1 MPQETNL
8 NVSPYF
14 DDFDSNKDYYKVL
27 FKPAY
32 PVQAREL
39 NSLQSS
45 LQNQIEQFGRNIFKE
60 GSRVSGAEWKYDNPV
75 SCIQVEDQFAGVPVS
90 LYFEQLEGKKIRG
103 LTSGVS
109 ARVVY
114 LLKNTDSER
123 GNYTLYLQYL
133 ESGGDDFT
141 TRFFVDGETLI
152 AEEPVSYGNF
162 TIQAGQGLFNTIST
176 NAGSTGSLF
185 SIATGVYFINGFF
198 ARVNEQ
204 TIILEQYDTI
214 PTYRVGFDVFERTV
228 TADEDETLYDNAQG
242 FSNYAAPGAD
252 RFQIELELTK
262 KQISEVNVDNFVE
275 IFRVENGVPTYL
287 DIDPQYNLIRDYMA
301 KRTFDES
308 GNFFVKPF
316 TLFVRDSL
324 NDRVL
329 NNGIYFENQ
338 TTISGS
344 TPSEDTMVYQIG
356 PGKAYVNGYD
366 VEVPSVRLLEVP
378 KPRTTESI
386 SNQFIPYNA
395 GSLIVLNRVYGGL
408 PVSLGTDTVVSL
420 MDSRIGTASSVS
432 IGTTIGV
439 ARIYDLI
446 PETEY
451 VDDTSRFELRLFD
464 IETYT
469 QIGVSTSFATNLT
482 TPTHIQ
488 GKRSRAT
495 GYLKD
500 TLTAGST
507 LMNLYNV
514 SGSFLENESIIVN
527 GIEDGRL
534 INFVKDYNI
543 SDIKSIYSNLGF
555 NADVVLNRRSYIAK
569 PGTVFNVSN
578 GVVSAGLENTFINIL
593 KPGDIVSYA
602 STSFSGDPIYNKV
615 TSVGAGGTSFTI
627 SGITTV
633 TGVCNGSLPSGR
645 FEVSNILKITP
656 NIDSTNSSLMTL
668 LGANNVESIQFE
680 ETEILQRRTFLANE
694 SGVFS
699 GNTINITIPP
709 SDVDIFFESFDED
722 RYYIFYG
729 NGKIEN
735 VRRDKFN
742 LSANGKSIT
751 FVDLSETSG
760 TAKVIATVK
769 NLRASSKIK
778 KFNTASSLV
787 VNKSKFTASGI
798 GTTSLNDGL
807 TYSQAY
813 GTRVQDNE
821 ISLNVPDVVRV
832 LAVYESTDANDPQLP
847 VISFNGTTGSTN
859 TNQDFNIGEWIV
871 GKNTGAVGL
880 IVARNDVNGLEYV
893 YLNTFQFAID
903 EVIEGKDSKTQAI
916 ITNLTIGS
924 RNVTKNYLLD
934 DGQRD
939 TYYDYSRIVR
949 KRNVEEPKGRLKII
963 FQNYT
968 IDSSDTGEFI
978 TVNSYSNERFKT
990 DVPLYQNSR
999 LTDFIDIRPRV
1010 APYTDTSKSP
1020 FEFSSRKFDSDGQ
1033 YSRYTLVPGEN
1044 IVASYSYYVGRI
1056 DRVFLNP
1063 DGTFEVSQGIP
1074 GSLIPPPLKVNALD
1088 ISTIFIPPYVYNVK
1102 NVNVDMSKY
1111 KRYRMSDI
1119 SLLEDRIQRVEQ
1131 FTTLSMLESKTENF
1145 TIRDAETGLDRFKCG
1160 FFVDNFSSHD
1170 YHDLQNPS
1178 FKAAIDKGTNT
1189 LRPPHY
1195 TTSIDLQLGSEVI
1208 AGIAQTF
1215 VPNRDQSYVADLGSP
1230 GVRKTGDLITLNYDE
1245 VLYFEQ
1251 PYATKTESI
1260 TPFLV
1265 SFWSGSIKLSPPID
1279 TWVEERYVTTTN
1291 FNEVVNTL
1299 EPVPDENIT
1308 LVNDV
1313 VVNRETWTNPPNNQT
1328 GLSSEEW
1335 YLNSIAAAK
1344 RLLIPSR
1351 QNDSTFLGGNG
1362 GLNEFVVEFGNSASS
1377 GVRISARNRLNASS
1391 ESFIRSIVPADLA
1404 NQFIS
1409 ETRPLAGTIG
1419 RTVFLTFTP
1428 GSSNTTTGSSNT
1440 TTTTQSTSNTTSI
1453 IIPPEVT
1460 TNDVTS
1466 ESISNYTEPVRYL
1479 RSRNIEFDAR
1489 SLRPRT
1495 RFYPFFE
1502 GVDVGNYVIPKL
1514 LEVEMIS
1521 GVFEVGETVESDP
1534 HFSTNNIKFRL
1545 CKPNHRSGPYDGTNP
1560 PLTQRPTG
1568 VLVDFTSGQILPTVS
1583 DVEYVRDVYKLNP
1596 YNQQPIPDDYSESS
1610 TILNVDTLS
1619 LQLQSE
1625 TDFYGSI
1632 SPNMRL
1638 IGKKSGAVARISNIR
1653 LVSDNFGRLIGSLF
1667 IPDPKVPGNPQW
1679 VNGENTFMLTDIQSL
1694 NEIQQQEFISNAR
1707 LNQSSAE
1714 AEFTS
1719 NATNNVTSNNIITT
1733 RNVTIVP
1740 SRRVTTTT
1748 ITNTTTNATTGTQT
1762 QVGGQGSGAVT
1773 ARGTARTRGDKDPLA
1788 QSFYIEEDTGI
1799 FITSVEVFFETKD
1812 EELPV
1817 TLQIRPIV
1825 NGVPSNVVV
1834 PFSEVTLEP
1843 ESVLL
1848 SIDGSAA
1855 TRFTFPSPVYLPG
1868 PSQQEIRQAPI
1879 GSQQTSE
1886 FAIVLLSP
1894 SPQYRVFITELGFND
1909 ILTGTKITAQP
1920 TLGSLFK
1927 SQNGNTWSP
1936 AQLED
1941 LKFRLNRANFVNEGL
1956 VRFFNPKLS
1965 LKNKKVTVTGENQ
1978 ITALS
1983 KKAIVGLGSTG
1994 YDSNLVVPGV
2004 TITQGTASGELI
2016 GIGGSIRT
2024 GVGLGATVSNAGFG
2038 YTAGTFSN
2046 IPLRTETGS
2055 GRGAVATI
2063 GVTSVGISTVT
2074 ITSGGFGYQVGDS
2087 LAIPETGMGQNV
2099 GFGGKITVTSVA
2111 SNNSFILDNIQGD
2124 FVANGGTVSY
2134 INSIGVATTLGPGVN
2149 ITTIFDDPYYDGKHM
2164 RIAHMNHGMHSA
2176 ENFVKIESM
2185 RPLQSEVN
2193 SKTTA
2198 SLDVSATAIPL
2209 DSASGF
2215 ETFEGTT
2222 VSGTNPGYVIIGNE
2236 VIEYTSINGNS
2247 LVLTNSSRRGI
2258 DGTEVQ
2264 PYVTGVPVY
2273 KYEFNGISLRRI
2285 NKTHNFAETDITNH
2299 PIDLNSYFIKIDN
2312 TGFDNRGTNRPNLYF
2327 KKTIQS
2333 GRAGTTI
2340 SNNIQFE
2347 AITPNIA
2354 TIVPAKTDL
2363 SARIRTFTGTS
2374 VGGNEKSFVDD
2385 GFLSIPI
2392 NQTTYFAN
2400 PKLICSEV
2408 NELAFITESPGNK
2421 SLTMEFLMSTN
2432 DARVSPVI
2440 DAIRTSV
2447 ILTSNL
2453 VNNPLGIGEDAD
2465 YENDDRVRGLFG
2477 DPHSTIYISK
2487 PVRLKLPA
2495 NSIKVLLSASRN
2507 TTNDIRVLY
2516 QIFRDDAPDSANN
2529 FELFPGYSNYQV
2541 DGVGIKRI
2549 IDPSLNDGSAD
2560 SRVLQSS
2567 DRSFRDY
2574 EYSVDDLPD
2583 FNAFAIK
2590 IVMAGS
2596 NQATPPLI
2604 KDLRAIATIKPRI

>member
-39 NSLQSS
+39 NSLQSG

-75 SCIQVEDQFAGVPVS
+75 SCVQIEDQFAGVPVS
-90 LYFEQLEGKKIRG
+90 LYFENLNGKKVTG

-114 LLKNTDSER
+114 LLKNNESEK

-133 ESGGDDFT
+133 GSGGNDFT
-141 TRFFVDGETLI
+141 TQFFVDGETLI
-152 AEEPVSYGNF
+152 TEEPVSYGNF
-162 TIQAGQGLFNTIST
+162 TIQAGQGICNTITT
-176 NAGSTGSLF
+176 NAGSSGALF

-198 ARVNEQ
+198 ARVKEQ
-204 TIILEQYDTI
+204 TIILSQYDTS
-214 PTYRVGFDVFERTV
+214 PSYRVGFDVFERTI

-262 KQISEVNVDNFVE
+262 KLISEIDVDNFVE
-275 IFRVENGVPTYL
+275 IFKVENGIVTFL

-324 NDRVL
+324 NDRVI
-329 NNGIYFENQ
+329 NSGIYFENQ

-344 TPSEDTMVYQIG
+344 TPSEDVMVYQIG

-386 SNQFIPYNA
+386 SNQSISYNA

-408 PVSLGTDTVVSL
+408 PVGLGTDTVVSL
-420 MDSRIGTASSVS
+420 MDSRIGTASTVSV
-432 IGTTIGV
+432 GATIGV

-464 IETYT
+464 VETYT
-469 QIGVSTSFATNLT
+469 QIGISTSFSTNLT

-488 GKRSRAT
+488 GKKSRAT
-495 GYLKD
+495 GFIKD
-500 TLTAGST
+500 TLPAGST
-507 LMNLYNV
+507 LINLYNV
-514 SGSFLENESIIVN
+514 SGSFLENEQIIVN
-527 GIEDGRL
+527 GIDNGRV
-534 INFVKDYNI
+534 INFVKDYDV

-555 NADVVLNRRSYIAK
+555 NADVVLSRRSFIAK
-569 PGTVFNVSN
+569 PGTTFNISN
-578 GVVSAGLENTFINIL
+578 GVVSAGLENTFINII

-615 TSVGAGGTSFTI
+615 TSVGAGGTNFTI
-627 SGITTV
+627 TGITTV
-633 TGVCNGSLPSGR
+633 AGVCNGFLPSGT

-656 NIDSTNSSLMTL
+656 NIDSASSSLMTRL
-668 LGANNVESIQFE
+668 DAENIESIQLE
-680 ETEILQRRTFLANE
+680 DTEVLQRRTFLANE
-694 SGVFS
+694 NGTFS
-699 GNTINITIPP
+699 GNNFTIVIPP

-729 NGKIEN
+729 NGVIEN

-742 LSANGKSIT
+742 LSSDGKTAT
-751 FVDLSETSG
+751 FVDLTETSG

-769 NLRASSKIK
+769 NLRPGSKIK
-778 KFNTASSLV
+778 KFNTSSSLV
-787 VNKSKFTASGI
+787 IDKSKYTASGI

-807 TYSQAY
+807 TYSQVY
-813 GTRVQDNE
+813 GTRVQDDE

-832 LAVYESTDANDPQLP
+832 LAVYESTDTSDPQLP
-847 VISFNGTTGSTN
+847 IISFNGTTGNTN
-859 TNQDFNIGEWIV
+859 TNQDFNIGEWII
-871 GKNTGAVGL
+871 GKTTGATGL
-880 IVARNDVNGLEYV
+880 IVALNDVNGLEYV

-916 ITNLTIGS
+916 ITNLSIGS
-924 RNVTKNYLLD
+924 KNVTKNYLLD

-949 KRNVEEPKGRLKII
+949 KKNVGEPKGRLKVV

-968 IDSSDTGEFI
+968 ISSSDTGEFI
-978 TVNSYSNERFKT
+978 TANSYAKERFKN
-990 DVPLYQNSR
+990 DVPLYGNAR

-1010 APYTDTSKSP
+1010 APYTDTTKSP
-1020 FEFSSRKFDSDGQ
+1020 FEFSSRKFDVDGQ

-1044 IVASYSYYVGRI
+1044 IVASYSYYLGRI

-1063 DGTFEVSQGIP
+1063 DGTFEVSRGIP
-1074 GSLIPPPLKVNALD
+1074 GSLVPPPLKVNALD
-1088 ISTIFIPPYVYNVK
+1088 ISTIYIPPYVYNVQ
-1102 NVNVDMSKY
+1102 NVIVDMSKY

-1119 SLLEDRIQRVEQ
+1119 SLLEDRIQRVEE

-1160 FFVDNFSSHD
+1160 FFVDNFSTHE

-1178 FKAAIDKGTNT
+1178 FRTAIDKASNT

-1215 VPNRDQSYVADLGSP
+1215 SPNADQSYVSDLGSL

-1251 PYATKTESI
+1251 PYLTKSESI

-1265 SFWSGSIKLSPPID
+1265 TYWAGVLQLNPPID
-1279 TWVEERYVTTTN
+1279 SWVEERFVTNTS

-1299 EPVPDENIT
+1299 DPIPDENIIIT
-1308 LVNDV
+1308 NNV
-1313 VVNRETWTNPPNNQT
+1313 VVNNEVWVNTPNPQT
-1328 GLSSEEW
+1328 GVPPTEFNNFLELGLRTPRVDANLRFENRNVTGSLFVGQTNVRQPEA
-1335 YLNSIAAAK
+1335 SIAAGFRVANIFIEPTLVL
-1344 RLLIPSR
+1344 RG
-1351 QNDSTFLGGNG
+1351 NGNSTFD
-1362 GLNEFVVEFGNSASS
+1362 VE
-1377 GVRISARNRLNASS
+1377 VTRINRNLPR
-1391 ESFIRSIVPADLA
+1391 
-1404 NQFIS
+1404 
-1409 ETRPLAGTIG
+1409 
-1419 RTVFLTFTP
+1419 
-1428 GSSNTTTGSSNT
+1428 TTTGVPVVGREITTTTESTSNT
-1440 TTTTQSTSNTTSI
+1440 TTT
-1453 IIPPEVT
+1453 IIPPEIVT
-1460 TNDVTS
+1460 RDSRS
-1466 ESISNYTEPVRYL
+1466 ESISNYTEVIRYL
-1479 RSRNIEFDAR
+1479 RSRNIEFDAKM
-1489 SLRPRT
+1489 LRPRT

-1502 GVDVGNYVIPKL
+1502 GINVSNYIIPKL
-1514 LEVEMIS
+1514 IEIEMIS
-1521 GVFEVGETVESDP
+1521 GIFEVGETVESDP
-1534 HFSTNNIKFRL
+1534 HFSTNKISLRV
-1545 CKPNHRSGPYDGTNP
+1545 CKPNHRSGPYDGSNP
-1560 PLTQRPTG
+1560 PSIPRPSG
-1568 VLVDFTSGQILPTVS
+1568 VSVDFNSGQVLQTVS
-1583 DVEYVRDVYKLNP
+1583 STEYAPDVYKLNP
-1596 YNQQPIPDDYSESS
+1596 YNQQPLQEDYSESS
-1610 TILNVDTLS
+1610 TILNVDTRSLS
-1619 LQLQSE
+1619 LSSE
-1625 TDFYGSI
+1625 TDYYGSI

-1638 IGKKSGAVARISNIR
+1638 IGKKSGAVARITNIR

-1667 IPDPKVPGNPQW
+1667 IPDPKVTGNPQW
-1679 VNGENTFMLTDIQSL
+1679 VNGENTFTLVDTESLEQIQP
-1694 NEIQQQEFISNAR
+1694 QETVPNAR
-1707 LNQSSAE
+1707 VSQSSAE
-1714 AEFTS
+1714 AEFS
-1719 NATNNVTSNNIITT
+1719 SSAITNVIETNIITT
-1733 RNVTIVP
+1733 RNVTIIP
-1740 SRRVTTTT
+1740 SRRVNTTT
-1748 ITNTTTNATTGTQT
+1748 ITNTTTR
-1762 QVGGQGSGAVT
+1762 S
-1773 ARGTARTRGDKDPLA
+1773 TRNPQPPTLPPRPRPKDPLA
-1788 QSFYIEEDTGI
+1788 QSFYVTDDSGI
-1799 FITSVEVFFETKD
+1799 FLTSVEVFFETKD
-1812 EELPV
+1812 EEIPV
-1817 TLQIRPIV
+1817 TLQLRPIV
-1825 NGVPSNVVV
+1825 NGVPSNVVI
-1834 PFSEVTLEP
+1834 PFSEITLEP
-1843 ESVLL
+1843 DSVNL
-1848 SIDGSAA
+1848 SIDGTVS

-1868 PSQQEIRQAPI
+1868 PTQQEIRQAPI
-1879 GSQQTSE
+1879 GSEQTSE
-1886 FAIVLLSP
+1886 FAVVLLSD
-1894 SPQYRVFITELGFND
+1894 SPQYRVFVSELGFND
-1909 ILTGTKITAQP
+1909 IQTGIKISAQP

-1927 SQNGNTWSP
+1927 SQNGNTWTP

-1941 LKFRLNRANFVNEGL
+1941 LKFRLNRASFVNEGL
-1956 VRFFNPKLS
+1956 VRFFNPTLS

-1983 KKAIVGLGSTG
+1983 KRTIVGLGSTG
-1994 YDSNLVVPGV
+1994 YDQTLVVPGV
-2004 TITQGTASGELI
+2004 TIVQGTASGELI
-2016 GIGGSIRT
+2016 GVGGSIRT
-2024 GVGLGATVSNAGFG
+2024 GVGLGATVSNIGFG
-2038 YTAGTFSN
+2038 YTAGTFTNVS
-2046 IPLRTETGS
+2046 LKTETGS

-2063 GVTSVGISTVT
+2063 GVTSAGIATVT
-2074 ITSGGFGYQVGDS
+2074 VTSGGFGYQVGDS

-2099 GFGGKITVTSVA
+2099 GFGGKITVTTVA
-2111 SNNSFILDNIQGD
+2111 SNNTLILDNVQGAFTTGD
-2124 FVANGGTVSY
+2124 VSY
-2134 INSIGVATTLGPGVN
+2134 VNSVGIATSLGSGVSITTL
-2149 ITTIFDDPYYDGKHM
+2149 FDDPYYDGRHM
-2164 RIAHMNHGMHSA
+2164 RITHVNHGMHSP
-2176 ENFVKIESM
+2176 ENLVKIESM

-2198 SLDVSATAIPL
+2198 SLDVSSTSIPL
-2209 DSASGF
+2209 VSTIGF
-2215 ETFEGTT
+2215 EVFEGEI

-2236 VIEYTSINGNS
+2236 VIEYTSISGNS

-2264 PYVTGVPVY
+2264 SYVSGVLVY
-2273 KYEFNGISLRRI
+2273 KYEFNGISLRRM
-2285 NKTHNFAETDITNH
+2285 NKIHNFAETDTTNH
-2299 PIDLNSYFIKIDN
+2299 PIDINSYFIKIDN
-2312 TGFDNRGTNRPNLYF
+2312 TGLDNRGTNRPNFYF
-2327 KKTIQS
+2327 NKTIQS
-2333 GRAGTTI
+2333 GRSGTII

-2347 AITPNIA
+2347 SITPSIANI
-2354 TIVPAKTDL
+2354 IPAKTDL
-2363 SARIRTFTGTS
+2363 NARVRTFTGTS

-2385 GFLSIPI
+2385 GFTPIPI
-2392 NQTTYFAN
+2392 NQTTYFAT

-2408 NELAFITESPGNK
+2408 NESSFITESPGNK
-2421 SLTMEFLMSTN
+2421 SFTMEFLMNTS
-2432 DARVSPVI
+2432 DPRVSPVI
-2440 DAIRTSV
+2440 DTIRTSV

-2453 VNNPLGIGEDAD
+2453 LNNPLGIGEDSD
-2465 YENDDRVRGLFG
+2465 YANDDRVRSLIG
-2477 DPHSTIYISK
+2477 DPHSAIYISK

-2516 QIFRDDAPDSANN
+2516 QLFRDDAPDSANN

-2541 DGVGIKRI
+2541 DGVGIKRV

-2560 SRVLQSS
+2560 VKVLQSS

-2574 EYSVDDLPD
+2574 EYSVDDLPN

-2590 IVMAGS
+2590 IVMSGS